1 MHPILFRIGGLTIHA
16 YGLFVAMGFL
26 AGMALAVREA
36 RRAALDTEKISN
48 LFFWIIISAI
58 AGSRLLHVIVEY
70 RSFMSAPLE
79 IFKIWKGGLVFYG
92 GVILAVAVTVFYIR
106 HNKLPL
112 WTTMDILA
120 PPLALGL
127 VFGRTGCFFAGCCHG
142 RPADVPWAVTF
153 TNPDSLAPLYI
164 PLHPTQL
171 YEAGAALII
180 FAILVLTRR
189 AKRFEGQIMWTF
201 FFLYAVARFII
212 ENYRGDPRGAV
223 WGNLLS
229 TSQFISLLS
238 AVVALVGFFYFLR
251 KQGAKQGG
259 T

>member
-1 MHPILFRIGGLTIHA
+1 MHPILFRIGGLTIYA

-26 AGMALAVREA
+26 AGMAFAIREA
-36 RRAALDTEKISN
+36 RRAALDTEKISG

-70 RSFMSAPLE
+70 RSFMSAPLG
-79 IFKIWKGGLVFYG
+79 IFKIWEGGLVFYG
-92 GVILAVAVTVFYIR
+92 GVILALVVTVFYIR
-106 HNKLPL
+106 HNKLPP
-112 WTTMDILA
+112 WTTLDILA
-120 PPLALGL
+120 PSLALGL

-142 RPADVPWAVTF
+142 QPADVPWAVTF

-180 FAILVLTRR
+180 FIILILTRH

-201 FFLYAVARFII
+201 LFLYAVARFII

-223 WGNLLS
+223 WGNILS

-238 AVVALVGFFYFLR
+238 GVAALVGFFYFLR
-251 KQGAKQGG
+251 KQGAK
-259 T
+259 